1 MLGSLNLAW
10 DGRFKLEL
18 FRTKILQADFPKWL
32 EDGKKAFFAADTSP
46 GSQNWIMQLMLTTP
60 LRVIVAIIPAL
71 IWRLLDEEKFLA
83 RNLPGYVEYQ
93 HRVRY
98 RLIPL
103 VW

>member
-1 MLGSLNLAW
+1 
-10 DGRFKLEL
+10 
-18 FRTKILQADFPKWL
+18 L
-32 EDGKKAFFAADTSP
+32 EDGKKAFFAVDTSP
-46 GSQNWIMQLMLTTP
+46 GLQNWIMQLILTTP

-71 IWRLLDEEKFLA
+71 IWRLLDEKKFLA